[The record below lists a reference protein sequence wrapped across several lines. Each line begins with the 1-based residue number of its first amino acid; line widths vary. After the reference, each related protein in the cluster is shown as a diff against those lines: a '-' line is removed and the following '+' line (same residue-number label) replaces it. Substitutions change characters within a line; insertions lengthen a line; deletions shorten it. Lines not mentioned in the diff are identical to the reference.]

1 MENITP
7 TLILV
12 WDVKRSLEK
21 GQSVAMGIRVFMDRN
36 IRHDF
41 SFFVKK
47 WFLNF
52 QSEKEVM
59 NSQHLN
65 ATRRHLLS
73 LLEYGLRGQTILE
86 ALKSYETEL
95 IISCEDEIQ
104 NHVARLPLMLLVP
117 LMGLIFPALMML
129 LIWPAL
135 KMFQL

>member
-7 TLILV
+7 TLVLV

-21 GQSVAMGIRVFMDRN
+21 GQSVAMGIRTFIDRN

-41 SFFVKK
+41 SQFVKK
-47 WFLNF
+47 WYLHF
-52 QSEKEVM
+52 QSEKETL

-65 ATRRHLLS
+65 STRRHLLS
-73 LLEYGLRGQTILE
+73 LLEYGLQGQTILE
-86 ALKSYETEL
+86 SLKSYEAEL
-95 IISCEDEIQ
+95 IMSCEDEIQ
-104 NHVARLPLMLLVP
+104 NHVAQLPLLLLIP